1 MTRTAPNQ
9 DALAGTLLVGAAAA
23 LWATFGL
30 FAKRLYA
37 AGFTPAELASVRAFV
52 AFVVVLPVAML
63 VRAPL
68 RLPPRSTVF
77 LVTFGVVGFAAFE
90 VVYLAAIEAAPVTIA
105 AALLYTAPAF
115 VVIIARFSL
124 GEIVNGSRLT
134 ALVLVLIGVL
144 LVTGAARAL
153 SGGGVTVST
162 RGVVLGL
169 AAGLS
174 YAIYT
179 VLSKVAMKHTSPL
192 PALVWSF
199 GAATLVLM
207 LFVPPFEPLA
217 RQPSSLPWLIAIG
230 IVPTLIPY
238 ALFLRA
244 LRFMEAGA
252 ASMIA
257 SIEPIIAAVL
267 AVILLGERPHVEQGL
282 GILCIVLAAVITEKK
297 VAWRQPGSRP
307 ETREDPQYR

>member
-1 MTRTAPNQ
+1 LTRSAPNR
-9 DALAGTLLVGAAAA
+9 DALRGTLLVGAAAA

-30 FAKRLYA
+30 FAKRLYTD
-37 AGFTPAELASVRAFV
+37 GFTPAELASVRAFV
-52 AFVVVLPVAML
+52 AFVVVFPCALLM
-63 VRAPL
+63 RAPL

-90 VVYLAAIEAAPVTIA
+90 VVYLAAIEAAPVTLA

-115 VVIIARFSL
+115 VVIIARFTL
-124 GEIVNGSRLT
+124 GEAVNASRLAAL
-134 ALVLVLIGVL
+134 ALVLLGVL

-153 SGGGVTVST
+153 TGGVAMLST

-179 VLSKVAMKHTSPL
+179 VLSKAAMKLTSPL

-217 RQPSSLPWLIAIG
+217 RNPSSLPWLIAIG

-244 LRFMEAGA
+244 LRSMEAGA

-257 SIEPIIAAVL
+257 SIEPIIAALL
-267 AVILLGERPHVEQGL
+267 AVTLLGERPHLEQGV
-282 GILCIVLAAVITEKK
+282 GILCIVVAAIITEKK
-297 VAWRQPGSRP
+297 AP
-307 ETREDPQYR
+307 

>member
-1 MTRTAPNQ
+1 LTRSAPNR
-9 DALAGTLLVGAAAA
+9 DALRGTLLVGAAAA

-30 FAKRLYA
+30 FAKRLYTD
-37 AGFTPAELASVRAFV
+37 GFTPAELASVRAFV
-52 AFVVVLPVAML
+52 AFVVVFPCALLM
-63 VRAPL
+63 RAPL

-90 VVYLAAIEAAPVTIA
+90 VVYLAAIEAAPVTLA

-115 VVIIARFSL
+115 VVIIARFTL
-124 GEIVNGSRLT
+124 GEAVNASRLAAL
-134 ALVLVLIGVL
+134 ALVLLGVL

-153 SGGGVTVST
+153 TGGAAMLST

-179 VLSKVAMKHTSPL
+179 VLSKAAMKLTSPL

-207 LFVPPFEPLA
+207 LFVPPFEPQSLFPALA
-217 RQPSSLPWLIAIG
+217 DRNRHRTHADPLCAIPACAPLHG
-230 IVPTLIPY
+230 SWCREHDRIDRADHRS
-238 ALFLRA
+238 ALGGNAAGRKATPRA
-244 LRFMEAGA
+244 RSGN
-252 ASMIA
+252 
-257 SIEPIIAAVL
+257 PVHR
-267 AVILLGERPHVEQGL
+267 GGGHNH
-282 GILCIVLAAVITEKK
+282 
-297 VAWRQPGSRP
+297 
-307 ETREDPQYR
+307 

>member
-1 MTRTAPNQ
+1 MTRTAPNR

-37 AGFTPAELASVRAFV
+37 AGFTAAELASVRAFV
-52 AFVVVLPVAML
+52 AFVVVLPIAIL
-63 VRAPL
+63 VRTPL

-115 VVIIARFSL
+115 VVLIARFTL
-124 GEIVNGSRLT
+124 GEAVRPSRLAAL
-134 ALVLVLIGVL
+134 ALVLLGVL

-153 SGGGVTVST
+153 AGGGVILST
-162 RGVVLGL
+162 RGLVLGL

-174 YAIYT
+174 YAVYT
-179 VLSKVAMKHTSPL
+179 VLSKAAMKLTSPM

-199 GAATLVLM
+199 GAATLALM

-244 LRFMEAGA
+244 LQFMEAGA

-257 SIEPIIAAVL
+257 SIEPIIATVL
-267 AVILLGERPHVEQGL
+267 AVALLGERPHIEQGV
-282 GILCIVLAAVITEKK
+282 GILCIVLAAVLTERK
-297 VAWRQPGSRP
+297 V
-307 ETREDPQYR
+307 T